1 MKQNFPDRPT
11 VSQIMKKYPTFM
23 KTAIFVI
30 LFSGTTDGAHSG
42 PYKIISLNFFM
53 LFFPLRLGI
62 PSGLFQSDFYRHFSF
77 TPCLLTI
84 PHMLLYLITVTI
96 FKADYKF

>member
-1 MKQNFPDRPT
+1 
-11 VSQIMKKYPTFM
+11 
-23 KTAIFVI
+23 
-30 LFSGTTDGAHSG
+30 
-42 PYKIISLNFFM
+42 M